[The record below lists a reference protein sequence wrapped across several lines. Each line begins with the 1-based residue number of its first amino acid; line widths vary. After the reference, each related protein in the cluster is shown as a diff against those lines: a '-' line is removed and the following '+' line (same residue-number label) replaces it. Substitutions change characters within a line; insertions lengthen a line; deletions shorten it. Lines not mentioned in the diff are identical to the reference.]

1 MHGMLRT
8 VSLRG
13 ESENDEMVSLIEYLG
28 IPKTI
33 GLVLVSALLISQ
45 VIGIILDVKGK
56 YVPEF
61 FNLRKYFARRKQ
73 ERQAL
78 RDLPDALSKMEVLYN
93 DMLVHYNAD
102 NIRMRDEWI
111 RGVNEGMKLH
121 DENMQEI
128 SRKLDQNN
136 HDTLEIRIENMRSE
150 IINFATLVS
159 DDKTPVTRER
169 FDRMF
174 RLYEDYER
182 ILEQNNMTNGQV
194 DISYQLIK
202 ESYEKHTKD
211 RSFLEDARGM
221 YK

>member
-1 MHGMLRT
+1 
-8 VSLRG
+8 
-13 ESENDEMVSLIEYLG
+13 MVNLIEYLG

-33 GLVLVSALLISQ
+33 GIVLVGILLVTQ
-45 VIGIILDVKGK
+45 VIGIILDIKGK

-61 FNLRKYFARRKQ
+61 LSLRKYFLRRKQ

-78 RDLPDALSKMEVLYN
+78 RDLPQALIKMEGLYE
-93 DMLVHYNAD
+93 DMLEHYNAD
-102 NIRMRDEWI
+102 NIAMRDEWI
-111 RGVNEGMKLH
+111 RGVNEGMKQH

-136 HDTLEIRIENMRSE
+136 HDTLEIKIENMRSE

-159 DDKTPVTRER
+159 DEKMPVTKER

-174 RLYEDYER
+174 RLYERYEN
-182 ILEQNNMTNGQV
+182 ILEENKMTNGQV
-194 DISYQLIK
+194 DISYQLIR
-202 ESYEKHTKD
+202 EAYEKHVRD
-211 RSFLEDARGM
+211 RTFIEDSRGM